1 MKRYRSVAVALG
13 ALMLALTVSAGALAQ
28 DAEPAVATPG
38 QDVKMMLLPKFLG
51 ILPFD
56 QANQGAQE
64 AAAEL
69 QNVTPFTYTGPTAD
83 NSVPARSTRDER
95 SDRWLQG
102 RHDVEQRGRPD
113 RRRPPRPPRRQGPR
127 S

>member
-1 MKRYRSVAVALG
+1 MMTAGNSSDEEEGKMNVHATTRRLLSGVMCAGLLSRRWGPPRWRRPRSPGLR
-13 ALMLALTVSAGALAQ
+13 
-28 DAEPAVATPG
+28 ERRPPRRRG

-69 QNVTPFTYTGPTAD
+69 Q
-83 NSVPARSTRDER
+83 E
-95 SDRWLQG
+95 
-102 RHDVEQRGRPD
+102 PD
-113 RRRPPRPPRRQGPR
+113 RF
-127 S
+127 